1 MYYIY
6 NIKIKQL
13 LKTKI
18 MNATENKQ
26 ANTYE
31 IFDSMG
37 RSVYFITAS
46 NIKEANAEMVK
57 LYKEHKIASLYGKV
71 KRSWSGGVNGS
82 K

>member
-1 MYYIY
+1 
-6 NIKIKQL
+6 
-13 LKTKI
+13 

-26 ANTYE
+26 NNTYE
-31 IFDSMG
+31 VFDSMG
-37 RSVYFITAS
+37 RSTGFFVFAS

-57 LYKEHKIASLYGKV
+57 LYKEHKISSLYGKV